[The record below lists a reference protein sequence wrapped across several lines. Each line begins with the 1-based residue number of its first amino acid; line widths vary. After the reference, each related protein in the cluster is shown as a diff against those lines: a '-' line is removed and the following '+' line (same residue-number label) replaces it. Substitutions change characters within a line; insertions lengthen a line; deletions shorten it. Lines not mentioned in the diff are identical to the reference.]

1 MASQNERLAE
11 SLVQL
16 KKLQESHILVVSSS
30 ELTRTH
36 QERLIANGFLQEI
49 MKGWY
54 VISRPEDRG
63 DTSSFYVSYW
73 DFINKYLY
81 SRFKENW
88 SLSPEQSLLL
98 HSGNKVIPDQLI
110 VRSPLGG
117 NNKQNLI
124 YDKSIFVLRTSLP
137 IMIYKEKE
145 HGLNIYSIP
154 EALVMC
160 SPSFFQNSP
169 IEAKVCLSMIDN
181 SRDIIKILLS
191 NGYSSRAGKV
201 AGALLAVGKEDC
213 AKEIVQTMKDSG
225 YRIKVENPFNT
236 SIEPIHQI
244 ERSPYISR
252 IKFMWK
258 QMRETVVKEFTNED
272 SKKIKTPDQILK
284 SIEENYKLDAYH
296 SLSIEGYKVSDE
308 LIERVRSGQWDI
320 EQKEDHNTR
329 DALAARGYYLAF
341 LEVKSSIEKILHG
354 TDPGQTV
361 AKDYENWYKAL
372 FTPSVE
378 AGILKNYDLI
388 GYRTNQV
395 YIKGSLH
402 TPLSPD
408 AVRDVMP
415 TFFSLIEQ
423 ENNPAVRAVLG
434 HFFLTYI
441 HPHIDGNGR
450 MARFLMNS
458 MLTTGGHDWIII
470 PVEKRNEYIKGLEEA
485 SVKNDISTFTKFVS
499 STLHQQNQQAI
510 FIQATNHQDFK
521 EIMALRA
528 SGFRPSSD
536 LIKSMEK
543 NGILPEAAKI
553 AISKIFGLDDK
564 SISPYDIKLLQSN
577 SMKRDNNKS
586 MEL

>member
-169 IEAKVCLSMIDN
+169 
-181 SRDIIKILLS
+181 KI
-191 NGYSSRAGKV
+191 GRAHV
-201 AGALLAVGKEDC
+201 
-213 AKEIVQTMKDSG
+213 
-225 YRIKVENPFNT
+225 
-236 SIEPIHQI
+236 
-244 ERSPYISR
+244 
-252 IKFMWK
+252 
-258 QMRETVVKEFTNED
+258 
-272 SKKIKTPDQILK
+272 
-284 SIEENYKLDAYH
+284 
-296 SLSIEGYKVSDE
+296 
-308 LIERVRSGQWDI
+308 
-320 EQKEDHNTR
+320 
-329 DALAARGYYLAF
+329 
-341 LEVKSSIEKILHG
+341 
-354 TDPGQTV
+354 
-361 AKDYENWYKAL
+361 
-372 FTPSVE
+372 
-378 AGILKNYDLI
+378 
-388 GYRTNQV
+388 
-395 YIKGSLH
+395 
-402 TPLSPD
+402 
-408 AVRDVMP
+408 
-415 TFFSLIEQ
+415 
-423 ENNPAVRAVLG
+423 
-434 HFFLTYI
+434 
-441 HPHIDGNGR
+441 
-450 MARFLMNS
+450 
-458 MLTTGGHDWIII
+458 
-470 PVEKRNEYIKGLEEA
+470 
-485 SVKNDISTFTKFVS
+485 
-499 STLHQQNQQAI
+499 
-510 FIQATNHQDFK
+510 
-521 EIMALRA
+521 
-528 SGFRPSSD
+528 
-536 LIKSMEK
+536 
-543 NGILPEAAKI
+543 
-553 AISKIFGLDDK
+553 
-564 SISPYDIKLLQSN
+564 
-577 SMKRDNNKS
+577 
-586 MEL
+586 

>member
-1 MASQNERLAE
+1 MASLNEKLAE
-11 SLVQL
+11 SLIQL
-16 KKLQESHILVVSSS
+16 KRLQENHILVVNSG

-36 QERLIANGFLQEI
+36 QERLVANGFLQEI

-73 DFINKYLY
+73 DFIYKYLY
-81 SRFKENW
+81 SRFGENW
-88 SLSPEQSLLL
+88 SLSAEQSLFF
-98 HSGNKVIPDQLI
+98 HSGNKTIPDQLI

-124 YDKSIFVLRTSLP
+124 YEKSIFVLRTSLP
-137 IMIYKEKE
+137 MMIYKEKE
-145 HGLNIYSIP
+145 HRLNIYSIP

-160 SPSFFQNSP
+160 SPSFFQSSP
-169 IEAKVCLSMIDN
+169 IEAKVCLSMINN
-181 SRDIIKILLS
+181 SRDLIKVLLS

-201 AGALLAVGKEDC
+201 AGALLGVGKEDC

-236 SIEPIHQI
+236 PIEPIHTI
-244 ERSPYISR
+244 ERSPYVSR
-252 IKFMWK
+252 IKLMWE
-258 QMRETVVKEFTNED
+258 QMRETVVKEFPKAN
-272 SKKIKTPDQILK
+272 SPKKKMPDQILK

-296 SLSIEGYKVSDE
+296 SLSIEGYKVSNE

-320 EQKEDHNTR
+320 ERNKEDHNTR
-329 DALAARGYYLAF
+329 DALAARDYYLAF

-354 TDPGQTV
+354 ENPGQTI
-361 AKDYENWYKAL
+361 ARDYENWYKAL
-372 FTPSVE
+372 FIPSVE

-408 AVRDVMP
+408 VVRDVMP

-470 PVEKRNEYIKGLEEA
+470 PVNKRNEYIKGLEEA
-485 SVKNDISTFTKFVS
+485 SVKNDISTFAKFVS
-499 STLHQQNQQAI
+499 SILHQQNQQMR
-510 FIQATNHQDFK
+510 FV
-521 EIMALRA
+521 
-528 SGFRPSSD
+528 
-536 LIKSMEK
+536 
-543 NGILPEAAKI
+543 
-553 AISKIFGLDDK
+553 
-564 SISPYDIKLLQSN
+564 
-577 SMKRDNNKS
+577 
-586 MEL
+586 